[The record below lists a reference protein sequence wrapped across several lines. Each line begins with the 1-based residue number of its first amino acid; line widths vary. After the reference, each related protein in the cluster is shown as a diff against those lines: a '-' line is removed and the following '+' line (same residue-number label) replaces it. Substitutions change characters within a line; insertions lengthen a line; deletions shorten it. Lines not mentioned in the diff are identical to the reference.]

1 MVKRKLFVFAL
12 PLMMAAVSSGLL
24 FLSRCTFKLPSD
36 PPTWDVNFNIPLINK
51 TFTMAELADDVKE
64 IAIDAPNE
72 QVIFTIEDEADVDVV
87 SKVLG
92 IQIPGADHW
101 YGCGAVHRDS
111 VGIITTG
118 ILIGQRSVLRDGRV
132 VFEFENPNA
141 YPIHVDFR
149 MIDLFLP
156 DGATPLSWSTDI
168 PSNRTVRRTVL
179 LANHVLIPPETNGVN
194 YLRYS
199 TNVGGNA
206 GDNARIRFDFED
218 VTFQSVTGTFDAIE
232 VSFDSVEIDAPIP
245 EEFSEF
251 QIQSAQL
258 TVTFRVGIKIP
269 ADIEFEIRGSDF
281 KGPAAPPIQIDT
293 TIAAWSGVG
302 PIPEYTFRRDVA
314 AFINSQPG
322 TILISGTA
330 KLEQAGPGVTVSAD
344 DPISGNVVFRAPLI
358 VTLPSHTA
366 KAEVDT
372 LEFDEDIRDRI
383 RENLMEIG
391 ILADIENHLPISAQV
406 SILFSKSRGD
416 STLYDFPDLVI
427 GPIGLNPATLAGDP
441 AVVTQP
447 ALNPWNQTLTKQ
459 ADISLFEEEKLY
471 YGLRFIFNGT
481 QGQMAKVRPQDYL
494 KIHAQ
499 GWVKIR
505 TTIPKDDDEEGGGS

>member
-1 MVKRKLFVFAL
+1 
-12 PLMMAAVSSGLL
+12 
-24 FLSRCTFKLPSD
+24 
-36 PPTWDVNFNIPLINK
+36 LINK

-64 IAIDAPNE
+64 IAIDAPND
-72 QVIFTIEDEADVDVV
+72 QVIFKIEADAKIDVV
-87 SKVLG
+87 SKVLRFG
-92 IQIPGADHW
+92 IPGKDRR
-101 YGCGAVHRDS
+101 YGCGASYRDS
-111 VGIITTG
+111 VQMDDLGVRIDPTSKLKRGHI
-118 ILIGQRSVLRDGRV
+118 
-132 VFEFENPNA
+132 VFEYENPNA
-141 YPIHVDFR
+141 YEVHVD
-149 MIDLFLP
+149 LQFLDIRLP
-156 DGATPLSWSTDI
+156 NGVTPLVWSIDI
-168 PSNRTVRRTVL
+168 PANRTDRNVVQLENCILRPPVR
-179 LANHVLIPPETNGVN
+179 NGKN
-194 YLRYS
+194 YLRYD
-199 TNVGGNA
+199 TNVGGNV
-206 GDNARIRFDFED
+206 GNNVRIYFHFEEIA
-218 VTFQSVTGTFDAIE
+218 FQSVTGTFDAIDA
-232 VSFDSVEIDAPIP
+232 SFDSVEIDAPIP
-245 EEFSEF
+245 EAFEQF